1 VKAAAP
7 VLLVA
12 LLAAAACRTGS
23 DSRTRQIYQVE
34 KHYQNGPVALTLKVS
49 QQQITVADHIEL
61 VLEARAG
68 ESDKVQFPA
77 PAADN
82 KLGKFTVTR
91 TRSGEPRL
99 VEDNQVLRSQI
110 YELEPF
116 LPGDYEIPALTIRFG
131 AGQVIQTDPVPVRVV
146 SVLPDSSRLP
156 DIKEIAPP
164 VALPRLAPWIYGAVL
179 VALAAA
185 GFWFWRR
192 RRKQRE
198 KPATPAP
205 PHERALRELRKLMEE
220 DLISKGEAKLFYL
233 RVSAILRHYIEER
246 FGLRAPERT
255 TEEFL
260 RDLRGDR
267 ALNPRQKELLKQFL
281 EHCDLVKFANYQ
293 PRREEVNNTV
303 NTCAQFIAE
312 TRPGTP
318 EQPSGPAASVGA
330 SSQGQGES

>member
-12 LLAAAACRTGS
+12 LLAAACRTGPGP
-23 DSRTRQIYQVE
+23 RTPQASPIE

-49 QQQITVADHIEL
+49 RRQITAADHVEL

-68 ESDKVQFPA
+68 ESDKVQFPT
-77 PAADN
+77 PAADR

-99 VEDNQVLRSQI
+99 VGDNQVLRSQV

-131 AGQVIQTDPVPVRVV
+131 AGRVIKTDPVPVRVV

-156 DIKEIAPP
+156 DIKEIVPP

-179 VALAAA
+179 VALVAA
-185 GFWFWRR
+185 GFWFWRW
-192 RRKQRE
+192 RRKQHE
-198 KPATPAP
+198 KPAAPAP

-281 EHCDLVKFANYQ
+281 EHCDQVKFANYQ

-312 TRPGTP
+312 TRATEPKAAGSPAGGTA
-318 EQPSGPAASVGA
+318 PALTGN
-330 SSQGQGES
+330 GERG